1 MASLALGVKFNP
13 TLGGTTDWV
22 YASAVTGYV
31 GPAASNPAMVDGKT
45 YRYRAENADLSQW
58 EWGFGAYTAS
68 SQTIARSTITLSSTG
83 SKVSFSAP
91 PTVGIVP
98 FPADILQFD
107 DAMSL
112 TAAQQ
117 LQGRANLG
125 MSTQIGQIEYWPTS
139 DVPAG
144 RLKCDGSSY
153 SRATYADLVSVLV
166 KSGAVTFT
174 NGSSAVGWTAHGRS
188 VGDPVKL
195 FTSGTLPTNFT
206 AGTHGLVT
214 AGTTY
219 YVKSVTNA
227 NTLVLAATV
236 AGAAITAGSAGTGAH
251 TAVCAP
257 HGDGDGAT
265 TFTVPEYR
273 GEYLRAWDNGRGIDA
288 SRAMGDL
295 QLDAFQGHV
304 HPIWTSGG
312 NLGSAAG
319 LAQSSGA
326 SGAYD
331 VFMLPAGTGPT
342 SDGAHGTPRVASET
356 RPRNVSTL
364 VTIRY
369 AA

>member
-22 YASAVTGYV
+22 YSSAVTGYV

-45 YRYRAENADLSQW
+45 YRYRAESADLSQW

-68 SQTIARSTITLSSTG
+68 TQTIARTTITLSSTG

-91 PTVGIVP
+91 PMVGVIP

-112 TAAQQ
+112 TATQQ
-117 LQGRANLG
+117 LQGRANIG
-125 MSTQIGQIEYWPTS
+125 ISTEIGKIEFWPTS
-139 DVPAG
+139 DVPVS

-166 KSGAVTFT
+166 KSGTVTFT

-188 VGDPVKL
+188 IGDPIKL
-195 FTSGTLPTNFT
+195 FTTGGLPTNFT
-206 AGTHGLVT
+206 AGTHGLVS

-219 YVKSVTNA
+219 FVKTVTNA

-236 AGAAITAGSAGTGAH
+236 AGTAISAGSAGSGAH

-257 HGDGDGAT
+257 HGDGDGST

-273 GEYLRAWDNGRGIDA
+273 GEFLRAWDNGRGIDA
-288 SRAMGDL
+288 NRAIGDL
-295 QLDAFQGHV
+295 QLDAIQNHDHKVMTNTVNNFYNETNAGPFFAPQYGTT
-304 HPIWTSGG
+304 PWTTDTG
-312 NLGSAAG
+312 
-319 LAQSSGA
+319 
-326 SGAYD
+326 
-331 VFMLPAGTGPT
+331 GTG
-342 SDGAHGTPRVASET
+342 SGRFAAET